1 MGRQASVLA
10 VREISEDYW
19 APLGVWVVR
28 EVARKAMTALP
39 KKFTTLNESLE
50 EMGRRIATPMGKWKP
65 YTKLAA
71 GTAQSSLA
79 EFL

>member
-1 MGRQASVLA
+1 

-65 YTKLAA
+65 YTKQAA
-71 GTAQSSLA
+71 GAALASLA
-79 EFL
+79 DFS